1 MTARATSGHQRTGG
15 VRTARNHRRVDDN
28 DDALIPDEP
37 EKRYYLLAAQI
48 NHLLDRG
55 ESPAAEEID
64 DRIFDGTLFDWIEQH
79 YRVKLRLQ
87 GYDRAMALGAF
98 KALAT
103 THPNTR
109 PRFGVS
115 RNGLCVLVA
124 YCLEVMR
131 EPITWEDP
139 QDDPSFPRV

>member
-1 MTARATSGHQRTGG
+1 M
-15 VRTARNHRRVDDN
+15 DD
-28 DDALIPDEP
+28 DDDDPLIPDEP
-37 EKRYYLLAAQI
+37 ETRYSLLATQI

-55 ESPAAEEID
+55 ERPTGEEID
-64 DRIFDGTLFDWIEQH
+64 NRIFDGTLFDWIEHH
-79 YRVKLRLQ
+79 YGVKLWLQ
-87 GYDRAMALGAF
+87 GYDRAMALGAL

-109 PRFGVS
+109 RRFGVS

-131 EPITWEDP
+131 EPMAWEDP